1 VRRFTYTAK
10 LPSCNKVIN
19 IKELLYFDYKQLVK
33 TLTNDNNHVTIDFFE
48 DLIKNSCE
56 GDTSLF
62 TFIDKIIVLLTIR
75 AVCISPDLE
84 LTVTCPATDKT
95 FNTNI
100 QIFDII
106 NNLST
111 LNLSPDI
118 YSTKKTY
125 NDNKL
130 IIELGMP
137 GKITLDQEDFN
148 LISAVIK
155 KLTING
161 NDVTVDKHTLIE
173 HLPMSVLKDISDYV
187 LYLSNTIRDI
197 KLLDILSPYTNENN
211 NIQVPLNLFA
221 NSILDFLKMCFKRG
235 LISLYELEY
244 FLISK
249 LHIDF
254 DLIKNS
260 TLAELNIYINL
271 FKDEKRDEESRNKA
285 NKGLNLHAP

>member
-1 VRRFTYTAK
+1 MRRFTYTAK

-19 IKELLYFDYKQLVK
+19 IKELLYLDYKHLVK
-33 TLTNDNNHVTIDFFE
+33 TLTNDNNQVIINFFE
-48 DLIKNSCE
+48 ELIKNLCE
-56 GDTSLF
+56 DDTSFL
-62 TFIDKIIVLLTIR
+62 TFIDKIIILLTIR

-84 LTVTCPATDKT
+84 LTATCPVTDKT

-100 QIFDII
+100 KIFDII

-111 LNLSPDI
+111 LNLSSEI
-118 YSTKKTY
+118 YSTIKTY

-137 GKITLDQEDFN
+137 DKINLDQEDLN

-161 NDVTVDKHTLIE
+161 NDVTLDKNSFIE

-197 KLLDILSPYTNENN
+197 KLLDIRSPYTTEDN

-221 NSILDFLKMCFKRG
+221 SSILDFLKMCFKRG
-235 LISLYELEY
+235 LISLYEIEY

-260 TLAELNIYINL
+260 TLAELNIYINM
-271 FKDEKRDEESRNKA
+271 FKDEKRDEESRSKA
-285 NKGLNLHAP
+285 NKGLNLYAP

>member
-19 IKELLYFDYKQLVK
+19 IKELLYFDYKHLVK
-33 TLTNDNNHVTIDFFE
+33 TLTNDNNLVTINFFE
-48 DLIKNSCE
+48 DLIKSSCE
-56 GDTSLF
+56 DDTSPF
-62 TFIDKIIVLLTIR
+62 TFIDKIIILLTIR

-84 LTVTCPATDKT
+84 LTATCPATGKT

-106 NNLST
+106 NNLAT
-111 LNLSPDI
+111 LNLSSDI
-118 YSTKKTY
+118 YSTIKTY

-161 NDVTVDKHTLIE
+161 NDVTIDKHTFIE

-197 KLLDILSPYTNENN
+197 KLLEILSPYTSKNN
-211 NIQVPLNLFA
+211 VIQVPLNLFA

-260 TLAELNIYINL
+260 TPAELNIYINM
-271 FKDEKRDEESRNKA
+271 FKDEKRDEESRSKA

>member
-1 VRRFTYTAK
+1 VRQFTYTAK
-10 LPSCNKVIN
+10 LPSCNKIIN
-19 IKELLYFDYKQLVK
+19 IKELLYFDYKHLVK
-33 TLTNDNNHVTIDFFE
+33 TLTNDNNPVIINFFD

-56 GDTSLF
+56 DDTSSF
-62 TFIDKIIVLLTIR
+62 TFIDKIILLLTIR

-84 LTVTCPATDKT
+84 LTATCPVTDKT

-100 QIFDII
+100 QIFDLI

-111 LNLSPDI
+111 LNLSSDI
-118 YSTKKTY
+118 YSTTKTY

-130 IIELGMP
+130 ILELGMP

-155 KLTING
+155 KLVING
-161 NDVTVDKHTLIE
+161 NDVTEDKHTFIE

-197 KLLDILSPYTNENN
+197 KLLEITSPYAIKNN
-211 NIQVPLNLFA
+211 NIHVPLNLFA
-221 NSILDFLKMCFKRG
+221 NSVLDFLKMCFKRG

-249 LHIDF
+249 LHLDF

-260 TLAELNIYINL
+260 TPAELNIYINM
-271 FKDEKRDEESRNKA
+271 FKDEKRDEESRSKA
-285 NKGLNLHAP
+285 NKGLNLHTM